1 MLDNK
6 SEAVRREL
14 FKIYH
19 EIIEPMNDGFTQW
32 EYKKSLIDV
41 KYMLDT
47 MLSATSNFGSI
58 EENYIKNKEQE
69 KLIRA
74 LIK

>member
-1 MLDNK
+1 MLDTK

-19 EIIEPMNDGFTQW
+19 EITDPRNDGFVQW

-47 MLSATSNFGSI
+47 MLSETSNFGSF

-69 KLIRA
+69 KLIRV